1 MHYSG
6 RPCTCIWWLR
16 DFNQPPNLHQTAS
29 ESAIYMPL
37 AVANPTSKDVDASMD
52 EDAADDVGEEADEV
66 EYDTDKGIV
75 EEAAS
80 HMKMG
85 LKYQMSPVTLKIQSE
100 TNYQTKQVKG

>member
-1 MHYSG
+1 
-6 RPCTCIWWLR
+6 
-16 DFNQPPNLHQTAS
+16 
-29 ESAIYMPL
+29 MPL

-66 EYDTDKGIV
+66 EYDTDKEIV